1 MSGKLKAQQTFF
13 IFHLGVLRFINETMR
28 RRDFLQAA
36 GAAALLASTRAGA
49 AAVHNFDGYDFGPGP
64 PVRDRLYQGP
74 FPTDQFAGW
83 QVVMATTASTD
94 VVRGY
99 GTGLITYLCDEVGPP
114 AKPGESL
121 AQGLEDLARFPLGTK
136 LYLRVNWKDVQTRPG
151 RLDPCE
157 HWRIAFDLA
166 KRYDKRLGLR
176 VMMSNPDIAGTAL
189 PAFVAE
195 RVPMVELGEWQNR
208 RRFEPRYDDPH
219 FQAAF
224 AELTG
229 LLAREYDGHPQVEYV
244 DTAMYGFWGEGHTWP
259 LERNPFPDYATA
271 ERTFVKMLELQ
282 LALWKKTPLAT
293 NTQPDFS
300 KVGNFELL
308 ERTVRSHNWL
318 RTDTIYIE
326 NEQIEA
332 LSNRPAWTGVTV
344 EVPNSDGSAE
354 SLHLSEGVTLNDNV
368 IGHVR
373 DVGACYFSL
382 WNWHRIHADGLERYY
397 EQYPDALHQLARS
410 IGYRVRPSWIW
421 TYDTDQEAG
430 LILGMVNDGIAGV
443 PGVLRVSILNEAG
456 LVLASGSLDAGY
468 PLPGKVRQAKFAL
481 PRGTDWKG
489 LRVRGELEV
498 KGQRYPVRWA
508 CKQALD
514 AEGTLTLRPTPG
526 ID

>member
-1 MSGKLKAQQTFF
+1 
-13 IFHLGVLRFINETMR
+13 MR
-28 RRDFLQAA
+28 RRDFIQAA
-36 GAAALLASTRAGA
+36 GAAALLAGTRSHA
-49 AAVHNFDGYDFGPGP
+49 AAVHNFDRYDFGPGP
-64 PVRDRLYQGP
+64 AVADRLHQGP
-74 FPTDQFAGW
+74 FPTERFAGW

-94 VVRGY
+94 VIRGF
-99 GTGLITYLCDEVGPP
+99 GMGLITYLCDEVGP
-114 AKPGESL
+114 ASKPGEPL
-121 AQGLEDLARFPLGTK
+121 AKSLEDLARFPHGTK
-136 LYLRVNWKDVQTRPG
+136 LYLRVNWKDVQRRPG
-151 RLDPCE
+151 RLDLCE
-157 HWRIAFDLA
+157 HWRLAFDLA

-176 VMMSNPDIAGTAL
+176 VMMSNPDIEGTAL
-189 PAFVAE
+189 PAFLAE

-224 AELTG
+224 DELDG
-229 LLAREYDGHPQVEYV
+229 LLAREYDGHPLVEYV

-259 LERNPFPDYATA
+259 LERNPFPDYGTA
-271 ERTFVKMLELQ
+271 ERTFVRMLERQ
-282 LALWKKTPLAT
+282 LEHWKRTPLAT

-300 KVGNFELL
+300 NVGNFELV

-344 EVPNSDGSAE
+344 EVPNSDGSPE
-354 SLHLSEGVTLNDNV
+354 SLHLSEGVTLTDNV

-382 WNWHRIHADGLERYY
+382 WNWHRIHVDGLNRYY
-397 EQYPDALHQLARS
+397 DRYPDALNQLARE

-421 TYDTDQEAG
+421 TYDTGDESG

-443 PGVLRVSILNEAG
+443 PGVLRIRVLNEAG
-456 LVLASGSLDAGY
+456 NVLASGGLDPGY
-468 PLPGKVRQAKFAL
+468 PLPGKVRQAKLAL
-481 PRGTDWKG
+481 PRGTNWQA
-489 LRVRGELEV
+489 LRVSGEIEV
-498 KGQRYPVRWA
+498 KGQRYPVRWSCRQSLNA
-508 CKQALD
+508 D
-514 AEGTLTLRPTPG
+514 GSLTLRPTPG